1 MSTPA
6 SPPVQPAAGVARKRP
21 GVVTGAVVLLDVLGV
36 GLCGLSLV
44 DYWVVGLTGVN
55 GGPRAVDYVDATIP
69 MLFGVAMFVLG
80 VFLAKGRR
88 GARVTTW
95 VVSALLALTTWGIGP
110 VLDGTDWLR
119 QNVESKPIRDLVS
132 WAQIDLILQSRVLV
146 YLSVPIVIIV
156 LLALPT
162 ANAYFRRQP
171 AVSPGSIE

>member
-6 SPPVQPAAGVARKRP
+6 SPPVEPAAAVAKKRP
-21 GVVTGAVVLLDVLGV
+21 GVVTAAVVLLDVLGV
-36 GLCGLSLV
+36 ALCGLSLV
-44 DYWVVGLTGVN
+44 DYVVIGMVSVR
-55 GGPRAVDYVDATIP
+55 GGARAVDYVEAPIP
-69 MLFGVAMFVLG
+69 MLFGVAFFVLG
-80 VFLAKGRR
+80 VFLAKGRQ

-95 VVSALLALTTWGIGP
+95 VVNAMLALTTWGIGP

-119 QNVESKPIRDLVS
+119 QNVESKPIRDLVA